1 MEENREGTSCEEIKE
16 DKQIKENRETE
27 DIPKEF
33 HEILDE
39 VPEEARHEV
48 KKMIGMSM
56 QMGGVISPQ
65 LELMKKMTPEH
76 VTKFLEGQQEAS
88 NNQFKEKR
96 DNKIFMGTILFV
108 VLVFVVV
115 LVILLKNSPD
125 ILEKVLYSLGG
136 LVAGLLGGY
145 GYGKTQQ
152 GE

>member
-1 MEENREGTSCEEIKE
+1 
-16 DKQIKENRETE
+16 
-27 DIPKEF
+27 
-33 HEILDE
+33 
-39 VPEEARHEV
+39 
-48 KKMIGMSM
+48 M